1 MNKNSTKAPIRYP
14 IHFVLFF
21 VISFFLEGA
30 AIAETIEFPEEELAQ
45 ESVLPKFDR
54 AEAVRRR
61 NVTTEGRIEVG
72 GYYGWNI
79 LEPIYNQSKFGLN
92 IGYHFSEES
101 AFMVNY
107 AQWSSGL
114 NTTYTDGLQ
123 STSVSADPLDFTRVP
138 KLKYSLFG
146 HYEWKIF
153 YGKISVTKQGV
164 VNLST
169 YPILGAGITAFEHKN
184 YPAID
189 FGIGQKFY
197 FGKNVALRADF
208 KMQYG
213 QKPSP
218 FLREELKASKP
229 RPTPDR
235 FSDKT
240 DFGTILDIGVSIL
253 L

>member
-1 MNKNSTKAPIRYP
+1 MNIFRTPYP

-21 VISFFLEGA
+21 LISIILEGA
-30 AIAETIEFPEEELAQ
+30 VFAETIEFPEEELAQ
-45 ESVLPKFDR
+45 ESVLPKFDHP
-54 AEAVRRR
+54 ESVRRR
-61 NVTTEGRIEVG
+61 NVTTEGRFEVG

-92 IGYHFSEES
+92 LGYHLSEMS
-101 AFMVNY
+101 AIMFNY

-114 NTTYTDGLQ
+114 NSTYTDGLQ
-123 STSVSADPLDFTRVP
+123 STAVSADPLDFTRIP
-138 KLKYSLFG
+138 KIKYSLFA

-153 YGKISVTKQGV
+153 YGKISLTKQGV

-169 YPILGAGITAFEHKN
+169 YPIFGVGMTAYEHKN
-184 YPAID
+184 YPAVD
-189 FGIGQKFY
+189 AGIGQKFY

-208 KMQYG
+208 KLQYG

-218 FLREELKASKP
+218 FLRGSMKSQQPLPSP
-229 RPTPDR
+229 SQ
-235 FSDKT
+235 FNDKF
-240 DFGTILDIGVSIL
+240 DLGTILDFGVSIL

>member
-1 MNKNSTKAPIRYP
+1 MTKFKTTYPLYFILFLSIFGFFQNSA
-14 IHFVLFF
+14 F
-21 VISFFLEGA
+21 
-30 AIAETIEFPEEELAQ
+30 AETIEFPEEELAQ

-54 AEAVRRR
+54 PEAVRRR
-61 NVTTEGRIEVG
+61 NVTTENRLEIG
-72 GYYGWNI
+72 GYYGWNT

-92 IGYHFSEES
+92 LGYHLSEMS
-101 AFMVNY
+101 AISLNF
-107 AQWSSGL
+107 AQWNSGL
-114 NTTYTDGLQ
+114 NSTYTDGLQ
-123 STSVSADPLDFTRVP
+123 STTVSADPLDFTRVP
-138 KLKYSLFG
+138 KLKYSLYG

-169 YPILGAGITAFEHKN
+169 YPILGAGITAYEHKN
-184 YPAID
+184 YPGID

-197 FGKNVALRADF
+197 FGKNFALRADF

-218 FLREELKASKP
+218 FLRDKLKASSPKP
-229 RPTPDR
+229 SPGD